1 MDRYSEIFGQGHL
14 ERKSS
19 LQIFNEYQG
28 PLDSHKGSREGF
40 VSSFIFQDHE
50 AMLGAFHGWMAHN
63 NYHEM
68 II

>member
-1 MDRYSEIFGQGHL
+1 MGEGLNLCGMCRQ
-14 ERKSS
+14 
-19 LQIFNEYQG
+19 
-28 PLDSHKGSREGF
+28 KGSREGF

-50 AMLGAFHGWMAHN
+50 AMFGTFRSWLTHN